1 MQVQDSV
8 RDLYQEMEEPNN
20 LYTLM
25 LYANA
30 IAQHRIGIETYFA
43 QGYKA
48 GRHDL
53 INNIDRGL
61 LWLST
66 RPEEFS
72 IGYMVGHH
80 DQRHSLEH
88 RFQ

>member
-1 MQVQDSV
+1 MQVQDSL
-8 RDLYQEMEEPNN
+8 RDFQEDMMESNN
-20 LYTLM
+20 LYTVM

-30 IAQHRIGIETYFA
+30 IAQHKIGIDTYFA

-48 GRHDL
+48 GRQDL
-53 INNIDRGL
+53 IDKIDRGL
-61 LWLST
+61 LWLSS

-72 IGYMVGHH
+72 IGYMTGHK
-80 DQRHSLEH
+80 DERHSLKD

>member
-1 MQVQDSV
+1 MQTESL
-8 RDLYQEMEEPNN
+8 RNFQEDMMESNN
-20 LYTLM
+20 LYTVM

-48 GRHDL
+48 GRQDL

-80 DQRHSLEH
+80 DQRHSLKH